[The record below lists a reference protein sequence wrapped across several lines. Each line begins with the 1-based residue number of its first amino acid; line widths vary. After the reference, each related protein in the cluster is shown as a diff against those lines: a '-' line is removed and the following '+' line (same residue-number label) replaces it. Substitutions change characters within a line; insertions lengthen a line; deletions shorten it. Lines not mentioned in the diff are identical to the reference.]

1 MDTYRITF
9 TIGTQPSEIPLSYMK
24 HMADRITR
32 FTGGCRLDFCNG
44 YWRDDSPFVD
54 PPYVAPMQ
62 REVTATLTTTVKT
75 DDIRR
80 TVQKLRREWREA
92 HAEFNP
98 PIKWV
103 HVEVDRVD
111 TFHFDATLDATES
124 AKIAV

>member
-9 TIGTQPSEIPLSYMK
+9 TIGTQPNEIPLSYMK

-32 FTGGCRLDFCNG
+32 FTGGCQLDFANG
-44 YWRDDSPFVD
+44 YWREDASSGEG
-54 PPYVAPMQ
+54 PYVAPMQ
-62 REVTATLTTTVKT
+62 REDTATLTTTVKT
-75 DDIRR
+75 DNVQR

-98 PIKWV
+98 PIKWI
-103 HVEVDRVD
+103 HVEVEQVD
-111 TFHFDATLDATES
+111 TFHFDATLDATDA